1 MGAAEH
7 DWVRQNVLIEGLQ
20 DSVSLGE
27 VHQGFLH
34 YAGEGSSVPEVQKQT
49 LGLVRELVGDG
60 LADLGTPNRG
70 RFDAWNL
77 PLDDAM
83 ARIEDAYV
91 THFDDRWG
99 WVTSAWLRL
108 TDKGEKLALELYRA
122 DDSGDPEH

>member
-1 MGAAEH
+1 VGAAEH

-27 VHQGFLH
+27 VHQGFLN
-34 YAGEGSSVPEVQKQT
+34 YAGVGSSVQEVQKQT
-49 LGLVRELVGDG
+49 LVLVRELVSDG

-70 RFDAWNL
+70 RFDTWNL

-99 WVTSAWLRL
+99 WVTSAWLKL
-108 TDKGEKLALELYRA
+108 TDKGEKLALELYSA
-122 DDSGDPEH
+122 DESGS